1 MRGILIQIVVFFAIF
16 QILTFI
22 KESNMLSTDTSMRK
36 YDFTLTSTMG
46 DTVSLTPNKK
56 KTIVY
61 FFAPWCTV
69 CHASIENL
77 QNIYQKNQEIE
88 VIAVGLDFVEREE
101 IEAFVSNHQLT
112 FPVVYGNSEVKK
124 AFQITA
130 YPSYYVLDEQNTIIA
145 KSMGY
150 STELGLYLR
159 SL

>member
-1 MRGILIQIVVFFAIF
+1 
-16 QILTFI
+16 
-22 KESNMLSTDTSMRK
+22 MLSTDTSMKR
-36 YDFTLTSTMG
+36 YEFTLTSTMG
-46 DTVSLTPNKK
+46 EKVSLTPNKK
-56 KTIVY
+56 TIIY

-77 QNIYQKNQEIE
+77 QKTYQKNPNLE

-101 IEAFVSNHQLT
+101 IESFVANHQLT
-112 FPVVYGNSEVKK
+112 FPVLYGNSEVKQ

-130 YPSYYVLDEQNTIIA
+130 YPSYYVLNEQNTIIA